1 MGRPK
6 RPWFRFYC
14 EALHDRKLRR
24 LKPAHRWLWVAVLAC
39 ARQSPVPGHLLIN
52 DREPVTVDDLADDAA
67 MKPAEVKAG
76 MDQIIK
82 LGMVDVD
89 DGTGAWRVTKWNERQ
104 YESDQSADR
113 MQRHREGD
121 SDGSSGV
128 TTTSQPPSQ
137 GDHND
142 DDVTSRARGPAGA
155 DTDAETEP
163 PSGPPEGDEQETE
176 PPPDAGE
183 HLELVGT
190 NGFPTEP
197 AEGKNYAQTLGQY
210 LTAEGVKFTDHRDRP
225 GGKKSDNYRV
235 LLDEAL
241 ERIGDEKVKAEK
253 VAMQIINDLA
263 ADLSGEPLLAKDDK
277 MIRRQ
282 MRNRH
287 PGLAIYGVVEAI
299 ERAIDQGDDGDRE
312 SIGRYVRACMDGSG
326 GRRAS

>member
-24 LKPAHRWLWVAVLAC
+24 LKPEYRWLWVAVLAC
-39 ARQSPVPGHLLIN
+39 ARQSPVPGYLLLN
-52 DREPVTVDDLADDAA
+52 EHEPITLADLADDAA
-67 MKPAEVKAG
+67 MKPLAVKSG
-76 MDQIIK
+76 MEQIEW
-82 LGMVDVD
+82 LGMVHVD
-89 DGTGAWRVTKWNERQ
+89 DSTGAWCVTKWNERQ

-113 MQRHREGD
+113 MQRHREGG

-128 TTTSQPPSQ
+128 TTPSQPPSHERH
-137 GDHND
+137 GDG
-142 DDVTSRARGPAGA
+142 DVTSRARVPAGA
-155 DTDAETEP
+155 DTDVETEP
-163 PSGPPEGDEQETE
+163 PCGPPEGDEEHPQS
-176 PPPDAGE
+176 PPDDGE
-183 HLELVGT
+183 HLELVGL

-197 AEGKNYAQTLGQY
+197 SEGKTYAYTLGQW
-210 LTAEGVKFTDHRDRP
+210 LHNEEGVEFVDHRNRP

-235 LLDEAL
+235 LLDEAM
-241 ERIGDEKVKAEK
+241 ERIGDERVKAEK
-253 VAMQIINDLA
+253 VAMQIINDMH
-263 ADLSGEPLLAKDDK
+263 ADICGEPLLAKDDK

-299 ERAIDQGDDGDRE
+299 ERAIDEGEDGDRE

-326 GRRAS
+326 RRAS